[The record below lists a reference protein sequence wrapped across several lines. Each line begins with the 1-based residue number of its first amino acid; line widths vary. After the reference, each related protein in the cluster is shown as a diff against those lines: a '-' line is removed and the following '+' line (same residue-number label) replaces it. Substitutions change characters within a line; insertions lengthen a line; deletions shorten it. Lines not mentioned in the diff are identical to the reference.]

1 MTTCAASQVV
11 MMTETIVEDVDVLSD
26 LPLFRDDGKVT
37 SSGQLKAIISVL
49 GIYLDSLNT
58 KSPPSKDELSVTV
71 QSLLSQGEKLDR
83 KWNKE

>member
-11 MMTETIVEDVDVLSD
+11 MMTETIVEYVDVLSE
-26 LPLFRDDGKVT
+26 LPLFRDDDKVT
-37 SSGQLKAIISVL
+37 SSGQLKVIISVL

-58 KSPPSKDELSVTV
+58 KSPPSKEELSVAV